1 MESWCFM
8 KNMTVIVNCFD
19 YKAIAQKAHR
29 INKLP
34 SIVCYERPADFP
46 KKFVARL
53 FYLGNKTITTNVV
66 VTGDT
71 YEELLEK
78 INPVLDYL
86 GMVRFNRAPG
96 DDNCIMEV
104 WL

>member
-1 MESWCFM
+1 M

-46 KKFVARL
+46 K
-53 FYLGNKTITTNVV
+53 
-66 VTGDT
+66 D
-71 YEELLEK
+71 
-78 INPVLDYL
+78 PVLDYL

>member
-1 MESWCFM
+1 M
-8 KNMTVIVNCFD
+8 KNMIVIVNCFD

-53 FYLGNKTITTNVV
+53 FYLGNKTI
-66 VTGDT
+66 
-71 YEELLEK
+71 
-78 INPVLDYL
+78 PQ
-86 GMVRFNRAPG
+86 M
-96 DDNCIMEV
+96 
-104 WL
+104 

>member
-1 MESWCFM
+1 MALY
-8 KNMTVIVNCFD
+8 CFD

-46 KKFVARL
+46 RKFVARL
-53 FYLGNKTITTNVV
+53 FYLGNTTITTNVV

>member
-1 MESWCFM
+1 MNALLIFLR
-8 KNMTVIVNCFD
+8 NL
-19 YKAIAQKAHR
+19 
-29 INKLP
+29 LP
-34 SIVCYERPADFP
+34 VF
-46 KKFVARL
+46 

-86 GMVRFNRAPG
+86 GMVRFNHAPG

>member
-1 MESWCFM
+1 M

-71 YEELLEK
+71 YEELLK
-78 INPVLDYL
+78 KLIPFLIIL
-86 GMVRFNRAPG
+86 
-96 DDNCIMEV
+96 V
-104 WL
+104 WLGLIVLLVMIIALWRYGCSSS